1 VLLEGAVSVGIEGI
15 SCALVGSGAAAK
27 RNVLRVILLVV
38 GAASILLGGGGGRW
52 VGATVEER

>member
-27 RNVLRVILLVV
+27 RNVLRVLLLVV
-38 GAASILLGGGGGRW
+38 GSGSGVHLAGGMGVGGLVRL
-52 VGATVEER
+52 